1 MSATEQKLKRVF
13 NVMQI
18 KLQYPRF
25 LEITATRIANEVILD
40 AIHQRMRARKYS
52 RKIIDSTFIEKV
64 EINQAGIISFDVVS
78 DYESEK
84 GFDVSEAREE
94 GTFGVFV
101 KPIFKKVL
109 RWIDQGIARFSFGHF
124 RRGISASNIIDLT
137 VEERLPIVQEQLDQE
152 TDNFL
157 DKVLKS

>member
-1 MSATEQKLKRVF
+1 MSTNELKLKRVF

-25 LEITATRIANEVILD
+25 LEITATRIANEIILD

-52 RKIIDSTFIEKV
+52 PKIIDRTFIEKV
-64 EINQAGIISFDVVS
+64 KIDKSGTMSFDVVS
-78 DYESEK
+78 DFKSEK
-84 GFDVSEAREE
+84 GFDVAKAREE

-101 KPIFKKVL
+101 KPVFKKFL
-109 RWIDQGIARFSFGHF
+109 KWIDNGVARFSLGHF
-124 RRGISASNIIDLT
+124 RRGITASDIIDLT
-137 VEERLPIVQEQLDQE
+137 VEERLPIAQEQLDLE

>member
-1 MSATEQKLKRVF
+1 
-13 NVMQI
+13 MQI

-25 LEITATRIANEVILD
+25 LETTAIRIANEIILD

-52 RKIIDSTFIEKV
+52 PKIIKSTYIEKLNV
-64 EINQAGIISFDVVS
+64 NEAGIMDFDVVS

-101 KPIFKKVL
+101 KPILKKVL
-109 RWIDQGIARFSFGHF
+109 KWIDQGIAIFSFGHF

-137 VEERLPIVQEQLDQE
+137 VEERLPIAQEQLDQE
-152 TDNFL
+152 TDKFL